1 MRYIHIDAR
10 ANTEGAM
17 RAIQTLGKIAILS
30 IQNLG
35 ESLILAAESAFGKV
49 SFRGILQQIYV
60 VGVNSVLIILVSGLF
75 IGFVLAL
82 QGFYT
87 LAKFSAESA
96 LGPMVALS
104 VIRELGPVVTALL
117 FAGRAGS
124 ALTSEIGLMKATEQ
138 LSSLNMMGVDPIR
151 FILAPRF
158 WACVISVPALTLFFN
173 CVAIWGG
180 YLIGVK
186 LLGLYSGTFWGNMQ
200 SSVLF
205 DQDIV
210 NGIIK
215 SAVFGIAIACVS
227 LYQGYSA
234 TANSAGIARA
244 TTKTVVY
251 ASLAILALDFLMTA
265 LMFKG
270 I

>member
-1 MRYIHIDAR
+1 MKR
-10 ANTEGAM
+10 
-17 RAIQTLGKIAILS
+17 IQQLGGTTITATA
-30 IQNLG
+30 NLG
-35 ESLILAAESAFGKV
+35 QSILLSLEIACGAVNFREILK
-49 SFRGILQQIYV
+49 QIYA
-60 VGVNSVLIILVSGLF
+60 VGVHSVLIILVSGLF

-104 VIRELGPVVTALL
+104 IIRELGPVVTALL

-124 ALTSEIGLMKATEQ
+124 ALTSDIGLMKATEQ
-138 LSSLNMMGVDPIR
+138 LASLNMMGIDPIR
-151 FILAPRF
+151 FVLAPRF
-158 WACVISVPALTLFFN
+158 WACVISVPVLNLLF
-173 CVAIWGG
+173 CSISIWGG

-186 LLGLYSGTFWGNMQ
+186 LLGLFSGTFWGNMQ
-200 SSVLF
+200 SAVLF
-205 DQDIV
+205 SEDV
-210 NGIIK
+210 LNGMIK
-215 SAVFGIAIACVS
+215 SLAFGVGIAIVA
-227 LYQGYSA
+227 LYQGYQCQ
-234 TANSAGIARA
+234 ANSIGIARA

-251 ASLAILALDFLMTA
+251 ASLLILGLDFLMTA

>member
-1 MRYIHIDAR
+1 MRGVRH
-10 ANTEGAM
+10 
-17 RAIQTLGKIAILS
+17 LGKTAINATG
-30 IQNLG
+30 NLG
-35 ESLILAAESAFGKV
+35 QAVLLAVETAFGRV
-49 SFRGILQQIYV
+49 EFRGILQQTYLI
-60 VGVNSVLIILVSGLF
+60 GVNSVLIILVSGLF

-138 LSSLNMMGVDPIR
+138 LASLNMMGVDPVR
-151 FILAPRF
+151 FVLAPRF
-158 WACVISVPALTLFFN
+158 WACLISMPVLNLFF
-173 CVAIWGG
+173 CSIAIWGG
-180 YLIGVK
+180 YLIGVQ

-200 SSVLF
+200 ASVLF
-205 DQDIV
+205 DQDIL
-210 NGIIK
+210 NGMIK
-215 SAVFGIAIACVS
+215 SVVFALAVAIIA
-227 LYQGYSA
+227 LYQGYSSA
-234 TANSAGIARA
+234 PNSAGIASA
-244 TTKTVVY
+244 TTKTVVF
-251 ASLAILALDFLMTA
+251 ASLAVLGLDFLMTA

>member
-1 MRYIHIDAR
+1 MIF
-10 ANTEGAM
+10 
-17 RAIQTLGKIAILS
+17 AIQKLGQAAL
-30 IQNLG
+30 NTTRMLG
-35 ESLILAAESAFGKV
+35 QAMMLAFETAFGKV
-49 SFRGILQQIYV
+49 NIKQTITQIYH
-60 VGVNSVLIILVSGLF
+60 VGVHSLLIILISGLF

-82 QGFYT
+82 QSFYT

-96 LGPMVALS
+96 LGPMIALS

-138 LSSLNMMGVDPIR
+138 LASLNMMGVDPIR

-158 WACVISVPALTLFFN
+158 WGCVISVPILNLIF
-173 CVAIWGG
+173 CMVAIWGG
-180 YLIGVK
+180 YLIGVQ
-186 LLGLYSGTFWGNMQ
+186 LLGLYSGTFWSNMHA
-200 SSVLF
+200 SVLF
-205 DQDIV
+205 DQDII
-210 NGIIK
+210 NGVIK
-215 SAVFGIAIACVS
+215 SIVFGFAIAVIA
-227 LYQGYSA
+227 LFQGFSCHA
-234 TANSAGIARA
+234 TSAGIAKA

-251 ASLAILALDFLMTA
+251 VSLATLGLDFLMTA

>member
-1 MRYIHIDAR
+1 MKQIQKLGHGSIKATNDI
-10 ANTEGAM
+10 GQAM
-17 RAIQTLGKIAILS
+17 ILS
-30 IQNLG
+30 L
-35 ESLILAAESAFGKV
+35 ETFFGRVKI
-49 SFRGILQQIYV
+49 RQILQQTYTI
-60 VGVNSVLIILVSGLF
+60 GVNSVLIILVSGLF

-87 LAKFSAESA
+87 LAKFSAESG

-124 ALTSEIGLMKATEQ
+124 ALTSEVGLMKATEQ
-138 LSSLNMMGVDPIR
+138 LASLNMMGVDPIR

-158 WACVISVPALTLFFN
+158 WACVISVPVLNLFF
-173 CVAIWGG
+173 CSIAIFGG
-180 YLIGVK
+180 YLIGVQ
-186 LLGLYSGTFWGNMQ
+186 LLGLYDGTFWGNMQ

-205 DQDIV
+205 DQDV
-210 NGIIK
+210 LNGVIK
-215 SAVFGIAIACVS
+215 SVVFGFGIAIIA
-227 LYQGYSA
+227 LYQGF
-234 TANSAGIARA
+234 TCEANSAGIAKA

-251 ASLAILALDFLMTA
+251 ASLAILGLDFLMTA

>member
-1 MRYIHIDAR
+1 MKFISMLGR
-10 ANTEGAM
+10 AAITATGNIGACM
-17 RAIQTLGKIAILS
+17 LLTLETIAGRVKIRQIIQQVYAC
-30 IQNLG
+30 
-35 ESLILAAESAFGKV
+35 
-49 SFRGILQQIYV
+49 
-60 VGVNSVLIILVSGLF
+60 GVNSVLIILVSGLF

-138 LSSLNMMGVDPIR
+138 LSSLDMMGVDPVR

-158 WACVISVPALTLFFN
+158 FGALISVPILTILF
-173 CVAIWGG
+173 CSIAIWGG

-205 DQDIV
+205 YQDIV
-210 NGIIK
+210 NGMIK
-215 SAVFGIAIACVS
+215 SAVFGFAIAMVA

-234 TANSAGIARA
+234 KPSSAGIAES

-251 ASLAILALDFLMTA
+251 ASLLVLALDFLLTA
-265 LMFKG
+265 LMYKG